1 MNYLKKLKLIVM
13 ISGEGTNLQALI
25 NAQIEKKI
33 NTEILAV
40 ISDNE
45 HATGL
50 NRAKKANIPCIYLNR
65 DLFSSKEEFETE
77 ISKNIIELDPDLIIL
92 AGFMRVLGKNFIN
105 KFKGKIINI
114 HPSLLPALKG
124 LNTHERAIDSG
135 NFFHG
140 ASVHF
145 VIAEL
150 DSGPSIMQ
158 YKIAIKKDDNKRTLK
173 NRVHKGEYL
182 ILVETVKLFTMK
194 NLKLDNNSIII
205 NGEIMKNPIL
215 YEEDF

>member
-1 MNYLKKLKLIVM
+1 M

-92 AGFMRVLGKNFIN
+92 AGFMRILGSAITDKFSTKMIN
-105 KFKGKIINI
+105 L
-114 HPSLLPALKG
+114 HPSLLPEYPG
-124 LNTHERAIDSG
+124 LNTHQKVLSNND
-135 NFFHG
+135 NNHG
-140 ASVHF
+140 VSIHYVS
-145 VIAEL
+145 AEL
-150 DSGPSIMQ
+150 DG
-158 YKIAIKKDDNKRTLK
+158 
-173 NRVHKGEYL
+173 VH
-182 ILVETVKLFTMK
+182 
-194 NLKLDNNSIII
+194 
-205 NGEIMKNPIL
+205 
-215 YEEDF
+215 

>member
-1 MNYLKKLKLIVM
+1 MRGLIF
-13 ISGEGTNLQALI
+13 
-25 NAQIEKKI
+25 
-33 NTEILAV
+33 
-40 ISDNE
+40 
-45 HATGL
+45 
-50 NRAKKANIPCIYLNR
+50 
-65 DLFSSKEEFETE
+65 LFSISISIICYSQQEIQNTAYAATINLLLNHSVPEISIKSAVKNKDVIFLDTRSKEEFETE

-158 YKIAIKKDDNKRTLK
+158 YKIAIKKDDNKRTLEG
-173 NRVHKGEYL
+173 V
-182 ILVETVKLFTMK
+182 TDCF
-194 NLKLDNNSIII
+194 
-205 NGEIMKNPIL
+205 
-215 YEEDF
+215 